1 MAIEIVDFPIKNGGS
16 FHSYVKLPEG
26 NSAHLK
32 KKQRSLS
39 TAGPV
44 VPVVLFLT
52 KGIHPLQ
59 RILAPTRPLGS
70 TEDFSLFSAGDLL
83 PFAIEHGHLPSGKH
97 TNNQTTMENH
107 HFQWVNPLF
116 LWPCSIAMLVY
127 QRVLR

>member
-1 MAIEIVDFPIKNGGS
+1 MVDLSIAMLNYQRVTLPI
-16 FHSYVKLPEG
+16 
-26 NSAHLK
+26 K

-59 RILAPTRPLGS
+59 RILAPTRSLGS

-83 PFAIEHGHLPSGKH
+83 QFAIEHGHLK
-97 TNNQTTMENH
+97 
-107 HFQWVNPLF
+107 
-116 LWPCSIAMLVY
+116 
-127 QRVLR
+127 